1 MLLSFGLCTQQQ
13 ALGCG
18 LDQNTDLH
26 SALHAPHAG
35 PCFSKACQRTTL
47 LAESA
52 TKATCRI
59 FVEENTCAAG
69 GGRDFLLLFFGPP
82 LVPNVF
88 PCGSP
93 SSQVVPQDIPNSTLD
108 LSHMVCPNSNS
119 HVYKLK
125 R

>member
-59 FVEENTCAAG
+59 LLKKTLGEPLENHFVEETHVLSYWG
-69 GGRDFLLLFFGPP
+69 VHTQHYKIFF
-82 LVPNVF
+82 
-88 PCGSP
+88 
-93 SSQVVPQDIPNSTLD
+93 
-108 LSHMVCPNSNS
+108 
-119 HVYKLK
+119 
-125 R
+125 